1 MKEETMLV
9 TSEMMKKIED
19 CGFAKA
25 KIDCLVNYLYTQ
37 QYQYALDAKSHN
49 FKYDNRLEDCK
60 VAITDVLG
68 ILGWCNNSNAVII
81 FDNHQMEMDLKKMQ
95 EKEAKEDK
103 ENE

>member
-1 MKEETMLV
+1 MNEEVTKTMM
-9 TSEMMKKIED
+9 EKIED
-19 CGFAKA
+19 RGFARA
-25 KIDCLVNYLYTQ
+25 KIDCLVNYLHAQ

-68 ILGWCNNSNAVII
+68 ILGWGNNSNAVII

-95 EKEAKEDK
+95 EKDHEETV
-103 ENE
+103 